1 LDGPAPPMSIA
12 VVPSAT
18 DGRDWQPAYLTRAVN
33 VWEDGIHARLLFDN
47 VEKVLDLHGI
57 SFQRKLSHKFAC
69 IWGKV
74 VVVHGRRSSMFA
86 ESSKF

>member
-47 VEKVLDLHGI
+47 VEKYLI
-57 SFQRKLSHKFAC
+57 SRGSLSRENYLTNSRAS
-69 IWGKV
+69 GV
-74 VVVHGRRSSMFA
+74 R
-86 ESSKF
+86 